1 MELTSADR
9 NETPAFVVSIRRDG
23 ELLHSAWF
31 STQEEAAVFVEEWS
45 DRTPNVR
52 AEIEDR
58 TGDHT
63 AWETFETA
71 TAVPEDHFRD
81 SPAPE
86 EQLIDRYSYE
96 G

>member
-1 MELTSADR
+1 MELTPEDR
-9 NETPAFVVSIRRDG
+9 NETPAFVVTIRRDG

-31 STQEEAAVFVEEWS
+31 ATQEEAAVFVEEWS
-45 DRTPNVR
+45 DHTPDVQ

-71 TAVPEDHFRD
+71 AVAAEDQFRD
-81 SPAPE
+81 SPIPQE
-86 EQLIDRYSYE
+86 RILDRYPD
-96 G
+96 

>member
-1 MELTSADR
+1 MELTPADR
-9 NETPAFVVSIRRDG
+9 NETPAFVVTVRRDG
-23 ELLHSAWF
+23 ELLHSTWF

-45 DRTPNVR
+45 DHTPNVR

-71 TAVPEDHFRD
+71 AAIPEDHLRD
-81 SPAPE
+81 SPAPQ
-86 EQLIDRYSYE
+86 EQIMDRYSDE